1 MVNKT
6 LVRFEEHIGL
16 GPPMA
21 CKLVGI
27 AYATYAA
34 YRNGSRLLPPYHSNH
49 VADILRLP
57 PRILKQVIKDRT
69 E

>member
-6 LVRFEEHIGL
+6 LVRFEKHVGL

-21 CKLVGI
+21 CKLIGI

-34 YRNGSRLLPPYHSNH
+34 YRNGSRPLQPYHCNH
-49 VADILRLP
+49 VADIMRLP
-57 PRILKQVIKDRT
+57 ARTLKQVIKDRT